1 MWATK
6 GKKKTNWKDPIKY
19 HQYENL
25 NLILNAWTIYNV
37 TLKSVFFLN

>member
-6 GKKKTNWKDPIKY
+6 GKKKDQLERPKY
-19 HQYENL
+19 YQYENL

-37 TLKSVFFLN
+37 TLKSVFF